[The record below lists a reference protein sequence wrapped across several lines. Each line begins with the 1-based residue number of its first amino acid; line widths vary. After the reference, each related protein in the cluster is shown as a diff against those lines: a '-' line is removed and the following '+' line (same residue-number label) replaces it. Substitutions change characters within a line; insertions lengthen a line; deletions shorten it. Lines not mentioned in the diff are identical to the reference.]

1 LDGEN
6 FYITTLKGIN
16 EVLTV
21 ESLSLKEK
29 KYYDFLGIMV
39 LINLFTLPIATIL
52 VLYRIFSPIIT
63 LVATTFLNTIETI
76 EKSITT
82 GISNQELQVYSQE
95 IEHVNIQLLQ
105 MFGNMNNEFMK
116 QSMYM
121 LGLGVL
127 SFFLLIVSMKLE
139 KKPILKKIFPII
151 ASILSSFTLIVF
163 DVRSIFF
170 LIFVLMYLMITIK
183 YKPLG
188 SMKYI
193 NFIRCLLGTVYLVK
207 KSCMDINKE
216 VKSKKRHIV
225 INIVLTVCYLCIA
238 LFCLTRVF
246 SALSINMGLLI
257 TISIFLLVWTNSAQN
272 STILIFRKFI
282 LYISCVPVVILY
294 NNALSASEPLKILSV
309 FVTLF
314 FSIERIINLSKEAKK
329 EVLKEIPEDIIRDLA

>member
-95 IEHVNIQLLQ
+95 IEHVNQQLLQ

-127 SFFLLIVSMKLE
+127 SFFLLIVSMKIE

-151 ASILSSFTLIVF
+151 ASILSSFALIVF
-163 DVRSIFF
+163 DVRSIYF
-170 LIFVLMYLMITIK
+170 LIFVLMFLMIIIR

-193 NFIRCLLGTVYLVK
+193 NFIRCLLGAAYLVEKSYNGVK
-207 KSCMDINKE
+207 KEI
-216 VKSKKRHIV
+216 KSKKRHIV
-225 INIVLTVCYLCIA
+225 INILLTVCYLCVA
-238 LFCLTRVF
+238 FFSLTRVLP
-246 SALSINMGLLI
+246 ALSINMGLLI
-257 TISIFLLVWTNSAQN
+257 TISVFLLVWTNIAKN

-282 LYISCVPVVILY
+282 LYVSCLPIVISY
-294 NNALSASEPLKILSV
+294 NNALSVSEPLKILSV
-309 FVTLF
+309 FITLF
-314 FSIERIINLSKEAKK
+314 FSVERIINLSKEIKK
-329 EVLKEIPEDIIRDLA
+329 EVLKEIPKDIIGDLA